1 MQLQASPGSLTPS
14 MGLWMNLRLGSGRP
28 FLRLNTST
36 QVYSSTPGQRKKRA
50 ALYPWF
56 NLPSLSCNDPNESW
70 CSSSIYFHLVS
81 SIFIYFHLFSTCQFY
96 QWPKWDRHQHGMIL
110 KKWVA
115 HGPLEPSCWASLTWD
130 FGRQSLRQCGPD
142 HRGDTW
148 GIDKLDHLLNGNSR
162 ILNRRYVSTIFGHI
176 LWGYSLKL
184 RPEE

>member
-36 QVYSSTPGQRKKRA
+36 QVYSNTPGQRKKRV

-162 ILNRRYVSTIFGHI
+162 IL
-176 LWGYSLKL
+176 L
-184 RPEE
+184 